1 MCNCVHCTQYSIE
14 QFFHLILQ
22 TVVTAVASLGLSV
35 SADRT
40 NKVLPLPS
48 DISLA
53 MVGGRGLN
61 VKHYDCLQCFDAV
74 GWTAGRASGL

>member
-1 MCNCVHCTQYSIE
+1 MCNCVHCTQYSTE
-14 QFFHLILQ
+14 QVFHLILQ
-22 TVVTAVASLGLSV
+22 TVVTAAASLGLSV

-53 MVGGRGLN
+53 MVGGGDGRGLS
-61 VKHYDCLQCFDAV
+61 VKHYA
-74 GWTAGRASGL
+74 TE